1 MIEIRAFTDRFARRS
16 LTDIERVLPTD
27 GQLASLGDSLTGRYS
42 QSPTRPARVLR
53 VTFYGVGEP
62 PKWLE
67 SAIQRIAELAHLRAN
82 WDSYGAPAIDMQSVM
97 SAFDVVELAMNADA
111 MQPSIVPAKRGG
123 IQFEWDKGDSTL
135 EITVDRSGGQ
145 AYYSEAGSGQ
155 GWELPWRQ
163 NLDQVMTALRRF
175 DQ

>member
-1 MIEIRAFTDRFARRS
+1 MIEVRAFTDRFARRS
-16 LTDIERVLPTD
+16 LTDIERVLPAD

-67 SAIQRIAELAHLRAN
+67 SAIQRIDELAHLPAN
-82 WDSYGAPAIDMQSVM
+82 WDSYGAPAIDMESVM

-111 MQPSIVPAKRGG
+111 MQPSIVPAKHGG

-135 EITVDRSGGQ
+135 EITVDRAGGQ
-145 AYYSEAGSGQ
+145 AYYSEDGAGQ
-155 GWELPWRQ
+155 GWDLPWRQ